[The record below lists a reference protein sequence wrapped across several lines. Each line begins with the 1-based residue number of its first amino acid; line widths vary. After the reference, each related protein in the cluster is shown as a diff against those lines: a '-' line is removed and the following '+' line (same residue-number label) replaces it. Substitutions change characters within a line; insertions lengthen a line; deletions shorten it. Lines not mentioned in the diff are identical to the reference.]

1 MPSTNSSTQ
10 NNLTLFTKSATDMYA
25 IEINLTDKSNAAE
38 VLREVAKLIEND
50 YTHGILDDGS
60 TWTIGEY

>member
-1 MPSTNSSTQ
+1 
-10 NNLTLFTKSATDMYA
+10 MYA